1 MILCRESILAAHAEG
16 RIVID
21 PFDAELVG
29 INSVDVRLGGEVFEL
44 VGSDIRDLYAPD
56 DSRWRKV
63 EPVTVAQLRALNP
76 GFGGTTLRDDDLCFV
91 FRSGGFYLA
100 TTLEAIGTAALP
112 GGAADG
118 EALVPEMKARSTV
131 GRQGLTVALCAGL
144 GDVGYTSRW
153 ALEVRVVDYG
163 DVPVAVGTP
172 VAQVVFH
179 TATPTDAA
187 YEGATR
193 YQHAG
198 AVKFLPKPLKI
209 RRPGEG

>member
-1 MILCRESILAAHAEG
+1 MILCRESILEAHAEG

-44 VGSDIRDLYAPD
+44 VGSDMRDLYAPD

-76 GFGGTTLRDDDLCFV
+76 GFGGATLRDDDLCFV

-100 TTLEAIGTAALP
+100 TTLE
-112 GGAADG
+112 
-118 EALVPEMKARSTV
+118 ARSTV

>member
-1 MILCRESILAAHAEG
+1 
-16 RIVID
+16 
-21 PFDAELVG
+21 
-29 INSVDVRLGGEVFEL
+29 
-44 VGSDIRDLYAPD
+44 
-56 DSRWRKV
+56 
-63 EPVTVAQLRALNP
+63 
-76 GFGGTTLRDDDLCFV
+76 
-91 FRSGGFYLA
+91 
-100 TTLEAIGTAALP
+100 
-112 GGAADG
+112 
-118 EALVPEMKARSTV
+118 MKARSTV